1 MERRDPRRLL
11 ADAAGSVNGTF
22 RTPTPTCHEPVG
34 QAHGRRRERPFR
46 LREIARRRLLDAPR
60 SGASG
65 IRPRAHPQPGGEVK
79 QLSRE
84 QFEAM
89 ALVDR
94 IRLPVRG
101 TLRFFRGEEEL
112 SSVEPLKSAH
122 RPARYRSAPR
132 PGLAVRASRRPSTAR
147 ATLR

>member
-1 MERRDPRRLL
+1 M
-11 ADAAGSVNGTF
+11 G
-22 RTPTPTCHEPVG
+22 
-34 QAHGRRRERPFR
+34 
-46 LREIARRRLLDAPR
+46 
-60 SGASG
+60 
-65 IRPRAHPQPGGEVK
+65 
-79 QLSRE
+79 
-84 QFEAM
+84 
-89 ALVDR
+89 LVDR

-122 RPARYRSAPR
+122 RPARYRSAAR